1 MPSQP
6 NLFPK
11 PTSAQPLPG
20 TAQAF
25 AESSSSTTTFSSSSI
40 NSPSQNRPVKPAPVW
55 LQRLSLFVLVMF
67 CLYLGVLVMVLPW
80 WPRVWDQNH
89 YLLMYP
95 SLSAFLHN
103 GIVRGV
109 VSGLGLVDIWI
120 GISEAIHYRDYRG

>member
-6 NLFPK
+6 NLFSK

-20 TAQAF
+20 TAQAY
-25 AESSSSTTTFSSSSI
+25 AESSPRGVTFASSSI
-40 NSPSQNRPVKPAPVW
+40 SSPSQNHPVKPAPVW
-55 LQRLSLFVLVMF
+55 LQRLSLIVLVMF

-95 SLSAFLHN
+95 RLSEFLHN

>member
-11 PTSAQPLPG
+11 PTSAQPVPG
-20 TAQAF
+20 NAQAY
-25 AESSSSTTTFSSSSI
+25 AESSPNGAVLPANSVNSS
-40 NSPSQNRPVKPAPVW
+40 SQNRPIKPAPVW
-55 LQRLSLFVLVMF
+55 LQRFSLFVLVMF

-80 WPRVWDQNH
+80 WPRIWDQNH
-89 YLLMYP
+89 YLLMHP
-95 SLSAFLHN
+95 RLSEFLHN
-103 GIVRGV
+103 GIVRGI